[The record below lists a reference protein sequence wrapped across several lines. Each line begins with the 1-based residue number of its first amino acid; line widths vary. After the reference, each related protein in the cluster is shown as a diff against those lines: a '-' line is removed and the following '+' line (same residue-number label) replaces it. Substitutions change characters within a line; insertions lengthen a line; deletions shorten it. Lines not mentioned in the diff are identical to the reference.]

1 MIQSNSFKVEFGRKL
16 KNLTF
21 KTGVKNENHNLSTI
35 LISMT
40 IIIQTKMKSKHVSQ
54 KRWIFLTQRL
64 QEWRMRI
71 ITFQHKLRISIS
83 AIFSSF
89 LHCTMEPKGCK
100 LPS

>member
-54 KRWIFLTQRL
+54 KR
-64 QEWRMRI
+64 
-71 ITFQHKLRISIS
+71 
-83 AIFSSF
+83 
-89 LHCTMEPKGCK
+89 
-100 LPS
+100 